1 MLYLLPGLSEPP
13 RPQDSRGKG
22 TQACSC
28 LGQSGAANGSW
39 FQWISHLQALRGE
52 VHEME
57 WSDQAHCKA
66 RLPCA

>member
-13 RPQDSRGKG
+13 RAKDTRGKG

-52 VHEME
+52 VREME

-66 RLPCA
+66 RLPCT